1 MMRRPLELVVL
12 IVSPFVGTILLL
24 RPLTV
29 FDHSGDFHPILKAAM
44 TCLPVLCVVGCGLW
58 WYRKAWQSDAR
69 TGPRWITLCLLMGGH
84 LVWWVGGLAF
94 FYYAAFAAMAPVPHS
109 HDGVSEVIEF
119 SIPCLLVSAL
129 CAWAADRRL
138 AASAR
143 FRGWPWGGLVV
154 IFALLVAQPQ
164 IRRALAKYDRSV
176 ALATISRGGSYEHFR
191 VVSFDARKSDVVPYL
206 RQLAQQENTAPDAI
220 SALAE
225 YDLPA
230 GRPIVREIAQDRRLP
245 AHTRALA
252 VEAVVNFRH
261 TAEDFAALDRDPRA
275 KAQDE
280 ERISSLL
287 HDDEAEVRSKP
298 FWLTQWEVLSH
309 PGRVSNQLVDRL
321 HVALQDPD
329 PSEQTMATLLLAKL
343 GDASSYEIVVGW
355 LRSDAASVPLCTFV
369 LEEYFAFPLHDTRY
383 DELLA
388 AIAANTK
395 CADKAEEA
403 LFRKAVRERHRGAL
417 AGH

>member
-1 MMRRPLELVVL
+1 VV
-12 IVSPFVGTILLL
+12 
-24 RPLTV
+24 
-29 FDHSGDFHPILKAAM
+29 
-44 TCLPVLCVVGCGLW
+44 
-58 WYRKAWQSDAR
+58 
-69 TGPRWITLCLLMGGH
+69 
-84 LVWWVGGLAF
+84 
-94 FYYAAFAAMAPVPHS
+94 
-109 HDGVSEVIEF
+109 
-119 SIPCLLVSAL
+119 
-129 CAWAADRRL
+129 
-138 AASAR
+138 
-143 FRGWPWGGLVV
+143 
-154 IFALLVAQPQ
+154 FALLVAQPQ
-164 IRRALAKYDRSV
+164 IRRALAIYDRSV

-191 VVSFDARKSDVVPYL
+191 VVSFDARKSDVVPHL
-206 RQLAQQENTAPDAI
+206 LQLAKQENTAPDAI

-230 GRPIVREIAQDRRLP
+230 GWPIVREIAQDRRLP

-252 VEAVVNFRH
+252 VQAVVNFRH

-280 ERISSLL
+280 EWISSLL
-287 HDDEAEVRSKP
+287 HDDEAEVRKQA

-343 GDASSYEIVVGW
+343 GDAASYEIVLGW
-355 LRSDAASVPLCTFV
+355 LRSDEASVSLCGFV
-369 LEEYFAFPLHDTRY
+369 LEEYFAFPLVDTRY
-383 DELLA
+383 EELLG
-388 AIAANTK
+388 AIAGNAK

-403 LFRKAVRERHRGAL
+403 LFRKAVRERNRRAS

>member
-1 MMRRPLELVVL
+1 MEIVVL
-12 IVSPFVGTILLL
+12 MASPFVGTFLVL
-24 RPLTV
+24 RSLTV
-29 FDHSGDFHPILKAAM
+29 FDHSGDFHPILNSAGM
-44 TCLPVLCVVGCGLW
+44 WLPALCIVGCGLW
-58 WYRKAWQSDAR
+58 WYRNTCQLHAG
-69 TGPRWITLCLLMGGH
+69 TGPRWITLCLLMAGH
-84 LVWWVGGLAF
+84 LVWWLGLMTF
-94 FYYAAFAAMAPVPHS
+94 VVYRGFAGMAPVPHP
-109 HDGVSEVIEF
+109 HDDVSEFIEF

-138 AASAR
+138 AANAR

-164 IRRALAKYDRSV
+164 IRRALARYDRSV

-230 GRPIVREIAQDRRLP
+230 GWPIVREIAQDRRLP

-261 TAEDFAALDRDPRA
+261 TAEDFAALDGDPRA

-280 ERISSLL
+280 EWISSLL
-287 HDDEAEVRSKP
+287 HDDEAEVRKQA

-329 PSEQTMATLLLAKL
+329 PSVQTMATLLLAKL

-388 AIAANTK
+388 AIAGNTK
-395 CADKAEEA
+395 CADKANEA
-403 LFRKAVRERHRGAL
+403 LFRKAVRERQRGAS

>member
-1 MMRRPLELVVL
+1 MVRRPLELVVL
-12 IVSPFVGTILLL
+12 MVSPFVGTILLL
-24 RPLTV
+24 SPLTV
-29 FDHSGDFHPILKAAM
+29 FDHSGDFHRILKAAM

-69 TGPRWITLCLLMGGH
+69 TGPRWITFCLLMGGH

-94 FYYAAFAAMAPVPHS
+94 FVYAAFAGMAPVPHS
-109 HDGVSEVIEF
+109 HGDVSEFIEF
-119 SIPCLLVSAL
+119 GIPCLLVSAL

-138 AASAR
+138 AATAR

-154 IFALLVAQPQ
+154 IFALIVAQPQ
-164 IRRALAKYDRSV
+164 IRRALARYDRSV
-176 ALATISRGGSYEHFR
+176 ALATISRGGNSEHFWY
-191 VVSFDARKSDVVPYL
+191 VSSDARKSDVVPYL
-206 RQLAQQENTAPDAI
+206 RQLAQQENTAPNAI

-230 GRPIVREIAQDRRLP
+230 GWPIVREIAQDRRLP

-252 VEAVVNFRH
+252 VEAVQNFRH

-280 ERISSLL
+280 EWISSLL
-287 HDDEAEVRSKP
+287 HDDEAEVRKQA

-309 PGRVSNQLVDRL
+309 PGRTSKQLVDRL
-321 HVALQDPD
+321 HVALKDPD

-343 GDASSYEIVVGW
+343 GDASSYAIVLGW
-355 LRSDAASVPLCTFV
+355 LRSDEASVSLCGFV
-369 LEEYFAFPLHDTRY
+369 LEEYFAFPLDDTRY
-383 DELLA
+383 EELLG
-388 AIAANTK
+388 AIANNAK

-403 LFRKAVRERHRGAL
+403 LFRKAVRERHRGAS